1 MDENIKEKIM
11 EQNIDYLF
19 IIAIPVITLIL
30 YLINK
35 GLVIFTII
43 GGFFILSLLYIYHSK
58 DRKERLNIIK
68 DKEMLYFHLSDDL
81 LFFVQIDDEERFNE
95 ILRETIYNEMATI
108 KEIVY
113 KIEFVNFKNDK
124 LNQEL
129 NALIK

>member
-1 MDENIKEKIM
+1 MDENRKEKIM

>member
-1 MDENIKEKIM
+1 M

-19 IIAIPVITLIL
+19 IIAIPVIILIL

-95 ILRETIYNEMATI
+95 ILREIIYNEMATI

-129 NALIK
+129 NSLIK

>member
-1 MDENIKEKIM
+1 MDENRKEKIM

-81 LFFVQIDDEERFNE
+81 LFFVQVDDEERFNE

>member
-1 MDENIKEKIM
+1 MDENRKEKIM

-129 NALIK
+129 NSLIK

>member
-95 ILRETIYNEMATI
+95 ILREIIYNEMATI